1 MKEPCKN
8 HPEKAAVV
16 RGQCQACY
24 MRERRAAK
32 RAAYQAE
39 YDADQAAGRK
49 SLGGVASRNGRAAAG
64 HGVRELLRLWS
75 DDVQDA
81 LEGRIDDSGECH
93 EWLGTRGRG
102 GYGHFS
108 AAGYTVLAHRLV
120 HAMVTG
126 DVAAE
131 VVMHSC
137 DNPACVN
144 PAHLRSGTYAE
155 NMADMRAK
163 GRGASPK
170 AEHLRDRATH
180 PRSRPVLTPSGGFPS
195 ATLAAEALGMH
206 PRRVARYC
214 AEGAPGWSYEPKK

>member
-32 RAAYQAE
+32 RAAYQAQ

-49 SLGGVASRNGRAAAG
+49 SSGPVPSRNGRAPAG
-64 HGVRELLRLWS
+64 YGVLGLLGAWS
-75 DDVQDA
+75 SEHSDA
-81 LEGRIDDSGECH
+81 LEARIDASGECH
-93 EWLGTRGRG
+93 EWLGTRGQG

-108 AAGYTVLAHRLV
+108 FGGYTVLAHRLV
-120 HAMVTG
+120 HALATG
-126 DVAAE
+126 DATAD

-144 PAHLRSGTYAE
+144 PAHLRSGTHAE

-163 GRGASPK
+163 GRGASPTGD
-170 AEHLRDRATH
+170 HLRDRATH
-180 PRSRPVLTPSGGFPS
+180 PRSRPVLTPSGPFPS
-195 ATLAAEALGMH
+195 ATLAAAAMGLH

-214 AEGAPGWSYEPKK
+214 SEGADGWSYV